1 MTITAAKTFLEK
13 LGKDQVLQSELTQA
27 LQAEQNP
34 QAVMQL
40 ASEKG
45 YDFSLEELQ
54 AEINKYQAQQTE
66 SEELSDEDLE
76 TVAGG
81 FTWAQTGLS
90 FLGGI
95 LSGLFDNDKSN
106 NGNILE
112 NGVTGIATG
121 LAATG
126 VNDLMGSIFD

>member
-13 LGKDQVLQSELTQA
+13 VEQDQALLDELTQA

-112 NGVTGIATG
+112 NGVTGVATG

-126 VNDLMGSIFD
+126 VNDLMGSIFN